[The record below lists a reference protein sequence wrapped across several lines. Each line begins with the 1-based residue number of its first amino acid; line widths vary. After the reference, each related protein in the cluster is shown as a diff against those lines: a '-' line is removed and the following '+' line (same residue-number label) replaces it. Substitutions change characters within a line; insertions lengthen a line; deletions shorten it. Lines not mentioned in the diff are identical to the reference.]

1 MYKSLFLGLV
11 QGLTEFLPVS
21 SSGHLAIF
29 QNILAL
35 ELESSL
41 PYELVLHIATA
52 LATLIFFRKD
62 IIEILSGWFR
72 GLKHKEL
79 RTSDPWRL
87 GSCVLIGT
95 VLTGVIGLSTKNIVE
110 AISQEVAMVGIFL
123 CVTGAILLA
132 TKFAET
138 RKRKISYSNSAI
150 IGLVQGIA
158 TLPGISRS
166 GSTIATAIFLGT
178 DKEEAFKFSFL
189 LSIPAICGACLLE
202 FCDLGT
208 EGFMLAL
215 PDGWLLGAV
224 IAFVVGYLSLALLKK
239 LVIEAKWHYFGVYC
253 FIIGIIAIVY

>member
-1 MYKSLFLGLV
+1 MFESLFLGLV

-29 QNILAL
+29 QNILGL

-62 IIEILSGWFR
+62 IIEILFGWFR
-72 GLKHKEL
+72 GLKRKEL
-79 RTSDPWRL
+79 RTSDAWRL
-87 GSCVLIGT
+87 GSCVLIGS
-95 VLTGVIGLSTKNIVE
+95 VLTAIIGLSTKGLPE
-110 AISQEVAMVGIFL
+110 AISQDVAMVGMFL

-132 TKFAET
+132 TKFAEAK
-138 RKRKISYSNSAI
+138 RKRITYSNSAF

-166 GSTIATAIFLGT
+166 GSTIASAIFMGI

-215 PDGWLLGAV
+215 PEGWWLGAMF
-224 IAFVVGYLSLALLKK
+224 AFAIGYLSLALLKK
-239 LVIEAKWHYFGVYC
+239 LVIEAKWHYFGIYC